1 MQFQVQRD
9 RPIAFCRDSVHELSP
24 PQHLMGWKTRA
35 PARDERI
42 SA

>member
-9 RPIAFCRDSVHELSP
+9 RPIGSCRDSVHELSP

-35 PARDERI
+35 QARDERI